1 VTEWLDST
9 QIDTVQSQQYQDN
22 KQNQGH
28 LSMIYL
34 ARQGEL
40 LAQFCLSDHLRPE
53 ALSVIQALKAQNI
66 KVSLLS
72 GDNQTA
78 VDAVA
83 QQLQIEHAIGTLLP
97 ADKLEKI
104 RQWQAQG
111 EVVAMVGDGVNDAPV
126 LAGANVSL
134 AMGNGSQLAQA
145 SADMIILSESLKQL
159 PAALTL
165 SRKMQSVI
173 YQNFSWAIFYNLLAI
188 PLAAMGWILPWMAAI
203 GMSISSVLVVLN
215 ALRLRDI

>member
-1 VTEWLDST
+1 
-9 QIDTVQSQQYQDN
+9 
-22 KQNQGH
+22 
-28 LSMIYL
+28 
-34 ARQGEL
+34 
-40 LAQFCLSDHLRPE
+40 
-53 ALSVIQALKAQNI
+53 
-66 KVSLLS
+66 
-72 GDNQTA
+72 
-78 VDAVA
+78 
-83 QQLQIEHAIGTLLP
+83 
-97 ADKLEKI
+97 
-104 RQWQAQG
+104 
-111 EVVAMVGDGVNDAPV
+111 MVGDGVNDAPV